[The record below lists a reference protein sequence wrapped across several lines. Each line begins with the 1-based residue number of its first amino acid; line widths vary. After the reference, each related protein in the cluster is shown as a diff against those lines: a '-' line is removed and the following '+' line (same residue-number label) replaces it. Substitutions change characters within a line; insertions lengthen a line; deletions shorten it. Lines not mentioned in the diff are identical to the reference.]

1 VLLCCSWTCL
11 IFNRLFFII
20 FLRKWE
26 EKTWTK
32 NSVTKWWWWWLR
44 AQNDEQ
50 MGWVGCMYLSHATL
64 CKTII
69 YTTYS
74 SIRFSS
80 RKHQHE
86 RWLGQS
92 FRLVIISADPVFPP
106 LILFQTKNENWE
118 AINSSSF
125 PQKNYAPVW
134 PTCSHNGTAL
144 SRRGRHI
151 VISRAG
157 WAGPV
162 TVSRVP
168 PGRCRG
174 RHMDRPQWRRPPL
187 EARHWS
193 AGQPLVFFRA
203 VAIAV
208 AALTGA
214 GCWPLTWSPLIRGRL
229 PLINY

>member
-1 VLLCCSWTCL
+1 MVVVVVEGPKRRTNGLGWVYV
-11 IFNRLFFII
+11 
-20 FLRKWE
+20 
-26 EKTWTK
+26 
-32 NSVTKWWWWWLR
+32 SVTR
-44 AQNDEQ
+44 NFVQN
-50 MGWVGCMYLSHATL
+50 Y
-64 CKTII
+64 

-174 RHMDRPQWRRPPL
+174 RHMDRPQETQATRLPPL
-187 EARHWS
+187 LSLRSRRAIGRPANRSSSS
-193 AGQPLVFFRA
+193 A
-203 VAIAV
+203 
-208 AALTGA
+208 
-214 GCWPLTWSPLIRGRL
+214 RL
-229 PLINY
+229 PPQSQPWPAPAAGRWLGLPWSVVARR

>member
-1 VLLCCSWTCL
+1 MVVMVVEGPKRRTNGLGWVYV
-11 IFNRLFFII
+11 
-20 FLRKWE
+20 
-26 EKTWTK
+26 
-32 NSVTKWWWWWLR
+32 SVTR
-44 AQNDEQ
+44 NFVQN
-50 MGWVGCMYLSHATL
+50 Y
-64 CKTII
+64 

-106 LILFQTKNENWE
+106 LILLFQTKNENWE
-118 AINSSSF
+118 AINSSF

-162 TVSRVP
+162 TVSRVT

-174 RHMDRPQWRRPPL
+174 RHMDRPQWRRMPPSFL
-187 EARHWS
+187 LSSPSARG
-193 AGQPLVFFRA
+193 APLVGRPTA
-203 VAIAV
+203 RLLPRGCHRSRSPDRRRLL
-208 AALTGA
+208 AADLVS
-214 GCWPLTWSPLIRGRL
+214 PDPWSPAV
-229 PLINY
+229 N